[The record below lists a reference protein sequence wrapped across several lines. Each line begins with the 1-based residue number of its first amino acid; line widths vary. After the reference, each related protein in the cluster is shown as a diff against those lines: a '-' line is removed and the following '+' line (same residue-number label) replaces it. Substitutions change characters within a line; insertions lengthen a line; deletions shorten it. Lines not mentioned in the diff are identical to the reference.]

1 MPDFLPR
8 VYKDSPPVCS
18 AHGREEEDSM
28 RIYSKLS
35 SRKHEVGLSTVSN
48 PAFRNEGER
57 FPSLAA
63 LFPPGDERHAWL
75 HD

>member
-1 MPDFLPR
+1 MVFIL
-8 VYKDSPPVCS
+8 VYYALFGPC
-18 AHGREEEDSM
+18 
-28 RIYSKLS
+28 
-35 SRKHEVGLSTVSN
+35 KHEVGLSTASN

-75 HD
+75 HDSLLVLASGERGNYLDYFFL